1 MSLALGLSFVLASA
15 AVVTPPAPNLR
26 TRSVPTWVRDGVV
39 YEVFPRVFSPS
50 GDLAGVTARLDDI
63 QRLGATILWIMPVQP
78 IGRDRRKGTHG
89 SPYSIQDYDRIN
101 PDYGTEADFKK
112 LVVEA
117 HRRGLRVIL
126 DVVANHTSWDSVLI
140 SRPEFYVRD
149 AAGKVQPPSA
159 DWNDVAKL
167 DYANPELRRHMT
179 AVLARW
185 LRDFDLDGFRCDVAG
200 LVPTDFWVAA
210 RLELQ
215 RIKPDLFLLAEWS
228 EPGLMVEAFDVDYAW
243 PFHRTLNQV
252 LFGAAPASALRATW
266 EEERR
271 TFPRGSLHL
280 RFSDNHDERR
290 AIARFGEQAALAAAA
305 LILSLDGVPLIYNGM
320 EAGDG
325 AESGG
330 PALGERIPIL
340 WAMGE
345 RRPEFLLFFTRMI
358 ALRRAHEALRQGE
371 TQWLSNSDES
381 RVLTFRRSDGLDEF
395 VVAMNLSSL
404 SWTGTVGLPA
414 PGQFREVTPPLTAPL
429 LPGESKPTVLT
440 PPPAALPLLS
450 LRPWGFRLFRQT
462 PLSP

>member
-1 MSLALGLSFVLASA
+1 MSLAFGLSLVLACANALTEPASNLAARSA
-15 AVVTPPAPNLR
+15 P
-26 TRSVPTWVRDGVV
+26 SWVRDGVV
-39 YEVFPRVFSPS
+39 YEVFPRAFSPS
-50 GDLAGVTARLDDI
+50 GDLRGVTARLDEI
-63 QRLGATILWIMPVQP
+63 HRLGATILWIMPVQP
-78 IGRDRRKGTHG
+78 IGREKRKGTYG

-112 LVVEA
+112 LVAEA

-126 DVVANHTSWDSVLI
+126 DVVANHTSWDSVLM
-140 SRPEFYVRD
+140 SRPEFYLRD

-167 DYANPELRRHMT
+167 DYANPEVRRHMT
-179 AVLARW
+179 AMLARW

-210 RLELQ
+210 RRELQ
-215 RIKPDLFLLAEWS
+215 KIKPDLFLLAEWS

-243 PFHRTLNQV
+243 PFHRALNQV
-252 LFGAAPASALRATW
+252 LFGAMPASALRATW

-271 TFPRGSLHL
+271 AFPRGSLHL

-290 AIARFGEQAALAAAA
+290 ALARFGEQAALAAAA
-305 LILSLDGVPLIYNGM
+305 LVLSLDGVPLIYNGM
-320 EAGDG
+320 ETGDT

-330 PALGERIPIL
+330 PALTERVPIL
-340 WAMGE
+340 WATGE

-371 TQWLSNSDES
+371 TLWLSNSDES
-381 RVLTFRRSDGLDEF
+381 RVLTFRRSDGLDQF
-395 VVAMNLSSL
+395 VVAVNLSSL
-404 SWTGTVGLPA
+404 PWTGTVGLPE
-414 PGQFREVTPPLTAPL
+414 PGQWIEVTPPMSAPL

-450 LRPWGFRLFRQT
+450 LGPWGFRLFQRSGL
-462 PLSP
+462 P